1 MKTNILS
8 LALLLLTFTVIAQ
21 KKSNPQIFTGIG
33 ALQQVSLEAD
43 PEVQGAQMYLQ
54 IGHPIIFSPVTVPAD
69 GTTINL
75 RFPWDVPY
83 IPLTFSE
90 STFEVSKGYYSN
102 KIEIKWTIQG
112 NVSKI
117 SQFKI
122 YRRLYSDNNADDFV
136 NYVRIAT
143 LSNDAYSFDDVNVQG
158 ATLYEYKVEAVG
170 VSSIPRK
177 FITYITGIGIRNP
190 TGIVTGNVSFDG
202 GNPVRD
208 VVVKAEPQGTE
219 LQFGGSVELTS
230 GSNISIPFRGASITG
245 AATLQAWVKFKPN
258 QSASLFRLDG
268 SGVGAQPLQVNYTT
282 TGTGLSIIVGS
293 GTTFRTHSISEYFPD
308 GNLNGRGDDSFQPV
322 QPELWNNF
330 AHISV
335 TLIPGKTPVVYLNG
349 RPLETS
355 YLSDPKYLSYTTPIP
370 QITTSG
376 QFTFVAAATT
386 GVVIGQDHQGWIDEV
401 RLWNI
406 ALSADRIRTDFKR
419 YLGGNDPGLISYL
432 RCDEMAGKYA
442 YDLSRLGFE
451 FNKNDAT
458 LFNGTWSVQRPTSSQ
473 LGILGVTDELGN
485 YIISAIPFKFTGE
498 SYTITPLYGVHQFI
512 PAQQLVFIGNG
523 SEVINKIDF
532 KDISSFDF
540 IGKVYYT
547 TDGVFDP
554 ITPVTGVTQVQEAG
568 YNEYRAIING
578 VEQLV
583 SKGAYV
589 LKNGTLY
596 ETPTIFSEGANIYID
611 GNLVFDRDKRP
622 VVTDNKGEFK
632 IKVPIGNHY
641 IEVKQERH
649 GIKFGGRF
657 PAPRADGNDLFDF
670 YENQEAPVTFL
681 DTTRVILVGRVTGG
695 SVESA
700 KPVGFGSTGLA
711 KEQYT
716 DPVTGSMVTKQIS
729 SVNNIG
735 TATLT
740 LGFLPAGALPGQEI
754 KTSFTTNSESGEY
767 RFRLLPLNYTISQ
780 VDGIRIPT
788 SSPAIS
794 ILKSNETLNLTTVPE
809 FTASEYVKADGSRIF
824 SDPYHFKRSFEYRSN
839 PVLNVERQLSDETIT
854 VPIRTNGRL
863 INQEISTEG
872 FKYRVYRQFEWYSV
886 DLLTY
891 EEYVNRDA
899 SPEVVTKVPIEDIE
913 FSINNNLASRNPE
926 DQIIERDSNIPSLS
940 HYRFKAGAPTITRPF
955 AKTLNIRYVVKGVTY
970 DATGYLKEGI
980 IIGGQPEGTTFST
993 VAPDVPDI
1001 ILRDPP
1007 GSNSFASIEKG
1018 TSFSFTEEASAANSQ
1033 AAEGKITLNLGTEV
1047 STSAGVGAEIETTV
1061 EVINDIGTG
1070 INMKVESSDGNS
1082 ISRSYTFNQTISTS
1096 DDPQFVGSDA
1106 DLYIG
1111 NSVNH
1116 FYGKFFALQTS
1127 DTIPLSASNAGD
1139 TLRLRNKDGKSI
1151 IISKQNAFTF
1161 NKKPTNTFFVYSQR
1175 FIIEN
1180 LIPSFEDIIDGINSG
1195 ALDPNDP
1202 SVLKKE
1208 FCEQQIRQWKKV
1220 IQENERIKWQVIND
1234 REAYK
1239 SKLLSDLYSERQ
1251 IATDYLTE
1259 IEVLGALAIATT
1271 PISPFLT
1278 FIGVQTVAE
1287 AERVMKNKKE
1297 LVEKKIALLEAE
1309 FQRNISFDAGVG
1321 EITRST
1327 ETTLVATKE
1336 LTLEFNTDVLLA
1348 LNAGALFN
1356 KSGIQIS
1363 SSNTFTRNLKAALN
1377 TEDTENTKVSYTLK
1391 DNDPNNFLSVDVV
1404 NAFDG
1409 NGPVFF
1415 TLGGRTS
1422 CPYEAVDSTV
1432 YYNNAQYKAD
1442 SDPLKNNIYDG
1453 GEVINTATQRVEDPS
1468 MFVEIASVTDV
1479 PEERTAEFKLIIENN
1494 SIARADGNFLLL
1506 VDNRTNPNNAI
1517 FNLDPNGTIIF
1528 VPYGQKTEFALTMRK
1543 SIADVYDYKN
1553 IRITLASL
1561 CDGIIDEQDAVLI
1574 SKGGKSTVL
1583 VSASFRP
1590 SCTQVKIQEPLENW
1604 VFNATDAFNSDNTTN
1619 PLKLSAFGYNRNYN
1633 SFEKFNLEYRS
1644 VTSSSWT
1651 RLKTYYNSSA
1661 LYNTAA
1667 ANGEDNIQQITSTQ
1681 SDFFW
1686 DIGGLGLADG
1696 KYEVRAI
1703 SYCGN
1708 GTTFISD
1715 PIRGTIDLNV
1725 PVQFGT
1731 PAPTDG
1737 ILGPGED
1744 LRVRFSE
1751 PVFYNSAIS
1760 KVQIKGKTNQQEI
1773 DHAVTVRFDGSQ
1785 STMVIDRPNILK
1797 GTFTMEFW
1805 MNHST
1810 SGSAV
1815 IMEQP
1820 GTLKVSLASGALSW
1834 KFGQYTVTGQIA
1846 TDQAYHHYTLTYDA
1860 LTGKM
1865 RIYQDDREL
1874 AFISGAAGISGSSP
1888 ASLVIGGNTFVGNIH
1903 DLRFWSKPLSLT
1915 EAYAAQFR
1923 ELTGLERDLV
1933 GYWPMNEGSG
1943 LLARDISRFKNAVV
1957 NASWDIKPRGT
1968 SYSFQNGQYLILNNV
1983 GFVQM
1988 TDQMD
1993 YTLSFWI
2000 KTAQQTRGTIFS
2012 NGRGNGDDPDQSN
2025 GLDNKLAV
2033 YIEGGNLYLNSE
2045 GINRQLTTESVAD
2058 NSWHHVSVVLRRNGS
2073 LKTFIDARQVSSHPV
2088 AGLGGFSGNK
2098 IWVGARGYA
2107 DITGTE
2113 TIDEKFTG
2121 RIDELQL
2128 WNLARATEQTD
2139 RDRFSEV
2146 DFNQI
2151 GLLLYSRL
2159 NRPVPPT
2166 SNGPAYYHVAANETV
2181 ISSDA
2186 LLSSGS
2192 VSFNDDAPPV
2202 RQVRPYLSF
2211 LVSQVINGDEMI
2223 LTPEVSDW
2231 SVLEG
2236 QIIDITVD
2244 RLFDLYANRQASPVT
2259 WSAFVRRNE
2268 LAWFTDEGLQQLE
2281 IIKGSGEEYS
2291 FTITLVNRGGKHQPY
2306 SVQNIPSWLKTNS
2319 ASGVLEP
2326 NGVKKIT
2333 FTVAGDLTIGQYEL
2347 DLFLDSDFNFDEKML
2362 LKVRVLG
2369 EGPPW
2374 VVNPADFEFSMGI
2387 IGKVKVNGVFT
2398 SDPYSKIAAFAGNQ
2412 VRGVAGLEYD
2422 EIYDEYFVYLPVY
2435 SDVSSGE
2442 TITFKLWDAS
2452 TGKIYAADVNGNPS
2466 LPFVQNEV
2474 YGYKAAPYIF
2484 ESTSF
2489 IEQYLDL
2496 QRGWTWVSLFAGD
2509 QDLNDLNKLTQQMSL
2524 TSGDVI
2530 KSRTDG
2536 FDQYDNATGWY
2547 GALSAGPGL
2556 KSGGMYKIK
2565 LGTAG
2570 QLILNGAELD
2580 VRNFSQ
2586 SIDPGWNWL
2595 SYPLSSNINIRE
2607 GLAFLEA
2614 KEGDVIKSQ
2623 RQFAVYD
2630 PRIGW
2635 SGTLRFL
2642 VTGEGYMLKSNST
2655 LAQNFVYPDVFLV
2668 SGAGRGSAPD
2678 VIEETP
2684 VANWA
2689 MYGSSMSVVARYSGP
2704 EQFNT
2709 VLVRDNSGTLRGH
2722 ARFET
2727 VDSKQLA
2734 FITIFGNTANEEQL
2748 NFYLGNDDEQWLTNK
2763 AVTFTPEEV
2772 LGSVRN
2778 PLELKFSEQSLLAYP
2793 NPFSGEVSLTF
2804 TADEAGVAQ
2813 ITLSDMSGRQLE
2825 DFNREVSRGMNTI
2838 RMTPQIMPGMYLVR
2852 IVQNGKNQI
2861 LKVIKQ

>member
-112 NVSKI
+112 NLSKI

-136 NYVRIAT
+136 NYVSIAT

-230 GSNISIPFRGASITG
+230 GSSISIPFRGASITG

-258 QSASLFRLDG
+258 QSATLFRLDG
-268 SGVGAQPLQVNYTT
+268 SGVGAQPLEVNYSTT
-282 TGTGLSIIVGS
+282 NTGLTLSVGS
-293 GTTFRTHSISEYFPD
+293 GTTFRTHSISGYFPD

-330 AHISV
+330 AHVSV

-355 YLSDPKYLSYTTPIP
+355 YLSDPKYQSYTTPIP

-376 QFTFVAAATT
+376 QFTFVATTTT
-386 GVVIGQDHQGWIDEV
+386 GAVIGQDHQGWIDEV

-406 ALSADRIRTDFKR
+406 ALSAERIRTDFKR
-419 YLGGNDPGLISYL
+419 YLGGNEQGLISYL
-432 RCDEMAGKYA
+432 RCDEMEGKFA
-442 YDLSRLGFE
+442 YDLSRVGFE
-451 FNKNDAT
+451 FNKNDAK
-458 LFNGTWSVQRPTSSQ
+458 LFNGAWSVQRPTSSQ

-498 SYTITPLYGVHQFI
+498 SYTITSLYGVHQFI

-523 SEVINKIDF
+523 SEVINKIEF

-554 ITPVTGVTQVQEAG
+554 IAPVSGVTQVQEAG

-589 LKNGTLY
+589 LKDGALY

-611 GNLVFDRDKRP
+611 GNLVFDKDKRP

-681 DTTRVILVGRVTGG
+681 DTTRVIVVGRVTGG

-700 KPVGFGSTGLA
+700 KPIGFGGSGLA

-716 DPVTGSMVTKQIS
+716 DPVTGSMVTKLIS

-735 TATLT
+735 TAKLT
-740 LGFLPAGALPGQEI
+740 LGFLPAGALPGTEL
-754 KTSFTTNSESGEY
+754 KTSFTTNPETGEY
-767 RFRLLPLNYTISQ
+767 RVKLVPLNYTIFKTG
-780 VDGIRIPT
+780 GITI
-788 SSPAIS
+788 SSNTGIS
-794 ILKSNETLNLTTVPE
+794 ILQSNEILNLTTVPE

-824 SDPYHFKRSFEYRSN
+824 SDPYHFKRSFEYRSL

-854 VPIRTNGRL
+854 VPILTDGKL

-891 EEYVNRDA
+891 EEYINSDDA
-899 SPEVVTKVPIEDIE
+899 SKIVVSKVPIEDIE
-913 FSINNNLASRNPE
+913 FTITNNLASKNPD
-926 DQIIERDSNIPSLS
+926 DQILERDNNIPSLS
-940 HYRFKAGAPTITRPF
+940 HYRFKAGAPSITSPF
-955 AKTLNIRYVVKGVTY
+955 FKTLNIRYVVKGVTY
-970 DATGYLKEGI
+970 DATGYLKEGV

-1018 TSFSFTEEASAANSQ
+1018 TTFTFTEEASAANSQ
-1033 AAEGKITLNLGTEV
+1033 AAEGKITLNLGTRI
-1047 STSAGVGAEIETTV
+1047 STSAGVGAEIQTEIDIV
-1061 EVINDIGTG
+1061 NDIGTG

-1096 DDPQFVGSDA
+1096 DDPLYVGSDA

-1116 FYGKFFALQTS
+1116 FYGKFFELKTS
-1127 DTIPLSASNAGD
+1127 DTPPDNTAAGD
-1139 TLRLRNKDGKSI
+1139 ILSLKNKDDKTI
-1151 IISKQNAFTF
+1151 YISKQNAFTF
-1161 NKKPTNTFFVYSQR
+1161 NKKPTNTFFVYSQK

-1220 IQENERIKWQVIND
+1220 IQENERTKWQVIND

-1239 SKLLSDLYSERQ
+1239 DKLLSDLYSERQ

-1336 LTLEFNTDVLLA
+1336 LTLEFNTDALLA
-1348 LNAGALFN
+1348 LNAGALLN
-1356 KSGIQIS
+1356 KSGVQIS

-1377 TEDTENTKVSYTLK
+1377 TEDTETTKVSYTLK

-1409 NGPVFF
+1409 NGPVFL

-1442 SDPLKNNIYDG
+1442 SDPFKNNIYDG
-1453 GEVINTATQRVEDPS
+1453 GEVINTATQRVENPS

-1517 FNLDPNGTIIF
+1517 FNLDPNGTLIF
-1528 VPYGQKTEFALTMRK
+1528 VPFGKKTEFALTLRK

-1561 CDGIIDEQDAVLI
+1561 CDGIIDVKDAVLI
-1574 SKGGKSTVL
+1574 SQGGRASVF

-1619 PLKLSAFGYNRNYN
+1619 PLKLSTFGYNRNYN

-1667 ANGEDNIQQITSTQ
+1667 TNGEQNIQQITSGQ
-1681 SDFFW
+1681 SDFSW

-1696 KYEVRAI
+1696 KYEVRAV

-1968 SYSFQNGQYLILNNV
+1968 SYGFQNGQYLILNNV

-2000 KTAQQTRGTIFS
+2000 NTAQQTRGTIFS

-2128 WNLARATEQTD
+2128 WNLARATEQID

-2236 QIIDITVD
+2236 QIIDITID

-2291 FTITLVNRGGKHQPY
+2291 FTITLVNRGGKQQPY
-2306 SVQNIPSWLKTNS
+2306 SIQNIPSWLKTNN
-2319 ASGVLEP
+2319 ASGVLDP

-2347 DLFLDSDFNFDEKML
+2347 DLFLDTDFNFDEKML

-2369 EGPPW
+2369 EGPAW
-2374 VVNPADFEFSMGI
+2374 VVNPADFEYSMSI
-2387 IGKVKVNGVFT
+2387 IGKVKVNGVFS

-2422 EIYDEYFVYLPVY
+2422 EIYDEHFVYLPVY

-2442 TITFKLWDAS
+2442 TITFKIWDAS
-2452 TGKIYAADVNGNPS
+2452 TGKIFAADVNGNSS

-2474 YGYKAAPYIF
+2474 YGYKATPYIF

-2489 IEQYLDL
+2489 IEQYLGL

-2509 QDLNDLNKLTQQMSL
+2509 QDLKDLNKLTQQMSL

-2530 KSRTDG
+2530 KSRTEG
-2536 FDQYDNATGWY
+2536 FDQYDNTTGWS
-2547 GALSAGPGL
+2547 GALSSGPGL

-2565 LGTAG
+2565 LATEG

-2580 VRNFSQ
+2580 VRNFLQ
-2586 SIDPGWNWL
+2586 TIEPGWNWL

-2623 RQFAVYD
+2623 RQFSVYD

-2678 VIEETP
+2678 EVEETP
-2684 VANWA
+2684 VADWA

-2704 EQFNT
+2704 EQFNN

-2734 FITIFGNTANEEQL
+2734 FITIFGNTANEEEL
-2748 NFYLGNDDEQWLTNK
+2748 HFYLGNNDEQWLTNK
-2763 AVTFTPEEV
+2763 AVTFIPEQV

-2778 PLELKFSEQSLLAYP
+2778 
-2793 NPFSGEVSLTF
+2793 
-2804 TADEAGVAQ
+2804 
-2813 ITLSDMSGRQLE
+2813 
-2825 DFNREVSRGMNTI
+2825 
-2838 RMTPQIMPGMYLVR
+2838 
-2852 IVQNGKNQI
+2852 
-2861 LKVIKQ
+2861 